1 MKHLLK
7 KNHKI
12 LIKQKPIDLLK
23 PSDAVSVLDIER
35 VLIVKFRNL
44 GDVLLTTPVLTVL
57 KRELQ
62 SGSRVDVLVYDDCK
76 PILLENRDVT
86 NIYTVQRKKPGLVK
100 SIARDINQWL
110 KLRAHNYDLVINL
123 TEGDRGALV
132 SLFSGAKYRV
142 GLEHKNS
149 SNSWWKRQAY
159 THLYRTDLGKR
170 PAVEQGLDALRRIG
184 FNIKYQTEAATL
196 NISKIER
203 EQAVSNLKQANW
215 KGKKYVVFHPT
226 SRWLFKCITPQQ
238 SAEIMHS
245 LIEYG
250 FEIVMTAGPDRRE
263 NLMINNILS
272 EYSGD
277 VVNLADKL
285 SLRELAAVIK
295 NATIIVGADSV
306 PIHMAAALN
315 TPSLVWFGPSNE
327 KVWGPWMA
335 KHQIV
340 SLDYSCRPCGVDGCG
355 GGKRSECLIN
365 IDRNDFI
372 AAIENLI
379 KGVA

>member
-1 MKHLLK
+1 
-7 KNHKI
+7 
-12 LIKQKPIDLLK
+12 
-23 PSDAVSVLDIER
+23 
-35 VLIVKFRNL
+35 
-44 GDVLLTTPVLTVL
+44 
-57 KRELQ
+57 
-62 SGSRVDVLVYDDCK
+62 
-76 PILLENRDVT
+76 
-86 NIYTVQRKKPGLVK
+86 
-100 SIARDINQWL
+100 
-110 KLRAHNYDLVINL
+110 
-123 TEGDRGALV
+123 
-132 SLFSGAKYRV
+132 
-142 GLEHKNS
+142 
-149 SNSWWKRQAY
+149 
-159 THLYRTDLGKR
+159 
-170 PAVEQGLDALRRIG
+170 
-184 FNIKYQTEAATL
+184 
-196 NISKIER
+196 
-203 EQAVSNLKQANW
+203 
-215 KGKKYVVFHPT
+215 
-226 SRWLFKCITPQQ
+226 
-238 SAEIMHS
+238 
-245 LIEYG
+245 
-250 FEIVMTAGPDRRE
+250 VMTAGPDRRE